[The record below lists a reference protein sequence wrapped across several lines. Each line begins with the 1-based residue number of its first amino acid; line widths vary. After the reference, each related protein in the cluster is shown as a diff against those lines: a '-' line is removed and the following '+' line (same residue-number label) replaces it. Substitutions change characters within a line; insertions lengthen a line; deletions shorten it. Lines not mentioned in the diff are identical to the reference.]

1 MISLTTGQ
9 EMKISVNSVDTSINS
24 RKKTIRYLDPLA
36 TNSIDTK
43 LTSLAKDLFANS
55 QNSYKST
62 SGSIEL
68 GILSET

>member
-43 LTSLAKDLFANS
+43 LT
-55 QNSYKST
+55 
-62 SGSIEL
+62 
-68 GILSET
+68 